1 MTTKIDYNK
10 YSNMTRKQLLNLLSN
25 AEKKEEKIRLETS
38 NTRELIKFL
47 KTKIKENLKEPKYY
61 TLETCPA
68 IKKIDG

>member
-38 NTRELIKFL
+38 NTRELIKYL
-47 KTKIKENLKEPKYY
+47 NKNQRKPKRTQVLYS
-61 TLETCPA
+61 
-68 IKKIDG
+68 

>member
-38 NTRELIKFL
+38 NTRELIKLFKQKSK
-47 KTKIKENLKEPKYY
+47 KT
-61 TLETCPA
+61 
-68 IKKIDG
+68 